1 MMRIALKYGLL
12 IALGAIA
19 WVVITHVLIRD
30 PRSML
35 HSLGAVIVFNV
46 LQFAGIYLGISAKR
60 RQGGRRLTFKESLK
74 TGVAVSFVY
83 ALATSLFFVAALL
96 VIGSQMLAAE
106 GSSTEPIAQTAAK
119 AFAGMFFLPL
129 IFGLVYSTI
138 ISFAVARR
146 LSDYE

>member
-1 MMRIALKYGLL
+1 MRIGVKYGLL

-19 WVVITHVLIRD
+19 WVVITHVLVHD

-60 RQGGRRLTFKESLK
+60 REGGRRLTFKESLK
-74 TGVAVSFVY
+74 TGVAISFVY
-83 ALATSLFFVAALL
+83 AVAISSFFVGALFI
-96 VIGSQMLAAE
+96 VGSKMLAAE
-106 GSSTEPIAQTAAK
+106 GSPTEPIAQTAAK
-119 AFAGMFFLPL
+119 AFAGMFFLTL
-129 IFGLVYSTI
+129 VFGLIYSTI

-146 LSDYE
+146 LSDDQ